1 MIVVSNTSPVIAF
14 GKLNRFSILEAVFGK
29 IIIPSY
35 VFLELNNLKYKD
47 EINLK
52 ESVFKTEEISFV
64 DPLLEKEL
72 DRGEAEAITLALKKN
87 ADWLIIDERK
97 GRNIA
102 KNVYGINVIGTAGIL
117 LKAKESGI
125 INQVSPLFQE
135 LKKMNYH
142 ISDFIIQGICKEAG
156 ESI

>member
-1 MIVVSNTSPVIAF
+1 MIVISNTSPVIAF
-14 GKLNRFSILEAVFGK
+14 GKLNQFSILEAVFGK
-29 IIIPSY
+29 IIIPGY
-35 VFLELNNLKYKD
+35 VFQELNNLKYKD

-102 KNVYGINVIGTAGIL
+102 KNVYGINIIGTAGIL

-125 INQVSPLFQE
+125 INQVSPLLQE

-156 ESI
+156 ESL

>member
-72 DRGEAEAITLALKKN
+72 DRREAEAITLALKKN

-125 INQVSPLFQE
+125 INQVSPLLQE
-135 LKKMNYH
+135 LKK
-142 ISDFIIQGICKEAG
+142 
-156 ESI
+156 

>member
-29 IIIPSY
+29 IIIPGY

-72 DRGEAEAITLALKKN
+72 DRREAEAITLALKKN

-125 INQVSPLFQE
+125 INQVSPLLQE
-135 LKKMNYH
+135 LKK
-142 ISDFIIQGICKEAG
+142 
-156 ESI
+156 

>member
-125 INQVSPLFQE
+125 INQVSPLLQE
-135 LKKMNYH
+135 LKK
-142 ISDFIIQGICKEAG
+142 
-156 ESI
+156 

>member
-14 GKLNRFSILEAVFGK
+14 GKLNRFSILEAVFGR

-102 KNVYGINVIGTAGIL
+102 KNVYGINIIGTAGIL

-125 INQVSPLFQE
+125 INQVAPLLQE

-156 ESI
+156 ESL